1 MATRRTVLVGS
12 LPGADAEQAMSA
24 ALNAVGGSLTA
35 ITDGETG
42 DRSRWLAH
50 LIETFR
56 DHPDLEVAKDG
67 DQSDYQHMLNH
78 RVRRGH
84 RLDPASF
91 DLGYLAAYRE
101 SRPVFDRLRDARR
114 PDLSF
119 QVGIGGDFDLA
130 LFAMG
135 PLGALRHRG
144 VFAAATA
151 REITQIQR
159 DSNGDVLFQ
168 VEIPAET
175 LFTARSG
182 PLAPLVARRMAAG
195 VHRLAAVTPAGTRY
209 ALHLCV
215 GDLGHKAMS
224 TPRSTAPLVT
234 LANALARRWP
244 TARWNACTCRWPPAT
259 SPPPMTRASTRPSG
273 TSACRRRSGWRPASS
288 TSPAPSTSNGPCWP
302 SSNGPS
308 ATPSTL
314 PPPAASAAGIPT
326 RPTPPSPRP
335 PPSPPEGSPG
345 PPATTRSRR
354 RTGLVGRGC
363 RSWRQRRS
371 ASPPRTMA
379 CRRWR

>member
-101 SRPVFDRLRDARR
+101 SRPVFDRLRDAHRR

-159 DSNGDVLFQ
+159 DSTGDVLFQ

-224 TPRSTAPLVT
+224 TPRSTTPLVT

-244 TARWNACTCRWPPAT
+244 AD
-259 SPPPMTRASTRPSG
+259 RPLERLHLPLAAG
-273 TSACRRRSGWRPASS
+273 DRPA
-288 TSPAPSTSNGPCWP
+288 PHDPRFYQALRDLR
-302 SSNGPS
+302 
-308 ATPSTL
+308 L
-314 PPPAASAAGIPT
+314 PPEVRLAAGFLHESRTIDEQRALLAVIERAVGHPVDVAAACGLG
-326 RPTPPSPRP
+326 RRHPDQAN
-335 PPSPPEGSPG
+335 
-345 PPATTRSRR
+345 ATLTQAAALTS
-354 RTGLVGRGC
+354 
-363 RSWRQRRS
+363 
-371 ASPPRTMA
+371 
-379 CRRWR
+379 